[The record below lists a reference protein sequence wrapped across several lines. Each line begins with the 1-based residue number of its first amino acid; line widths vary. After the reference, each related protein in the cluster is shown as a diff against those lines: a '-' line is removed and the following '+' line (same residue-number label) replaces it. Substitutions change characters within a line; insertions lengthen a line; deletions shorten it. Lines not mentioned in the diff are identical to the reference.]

1 MKTAWCAPLLLLIA
15 GCSGQQPLPQ
25 PTVTV
30 TASITPPAPPSQQP
44 PPEPTTTTPP
54 PDPTV
59 QPTTQPPKPPT
70 PPGTARNAVVPA
82 VVGLNHQLAQ
92 DTMQAAGFYYLA
104 EVDATGK
111 GRLLV
116 NDRNWVV
123 VTQSPVAGTTA
134 ALDTKIVL
142 SSKKI
147 GE

>member
-1 MKTAWCAPLLLLIA
+1 MKIAWCAPLLLLVA
-15 GCSGQQPLPQ
+15 GCSGTQQPQLP

-30 TASITPPAPPSQQP
+30 TASVTPPAPPSQQP
-44 PPEPTTTTPP
+44 PSEPTTP
-54 PDPTV
+54 
-59 QPTTQPPKPPT
+59 PTT
-70 PPGTARNAVVPA
+70 ARSAVVPA

-92 DTMQAAGFYYLA
+92 DTMQAAGFYYLT

-123 VTQSPVAGTTA
+123 VSQSPVGGATA
-134 ALDTKIVL
+134 AHDSKIVL